1 MDWLLGFGIVLCAAI
16 IYAAFN
22 SLAGELKQAKETN
35 RQLLHLVANCQ
46 CPKPEHLL
54 QPPSLRERLWRWL
67 SFGRDREQSH
77 T

>member
-22 SLAGELKQAKETN
+22 SLAGELKQAK
-35 RQLLHLVANCQ
+35 RQTGN
-46 CPKPEHLL
+46 
-54 QPPSLRERLWRWL
+54 SY
-67 SFGRDREQSH
+67 